1 MTIIEEFTSIVE
13 KEKDIIPFLKKLDKG
28 QKKELYPALKKLQKY
43 YSEFVQQGT
52 SSSYSS
58 RGTQAQSQIL
68 STAAFICF
76 NQKDFEQS
84 TSYGIINREKLT
96 PILTWFCPDWFNAYV
111 DKLSLQ
117 DYVGNYFD
125 YDWYL
130 ELVEQGYLQI
140 SRQMVAKI
148 LPELIFP
155 RKEKTWK
162 FEYKSENLLKRDV
175 TLKDHIWYLF
185 EFETNLHGA
194 ENYKQFEDNSAPGRW
209 MDALKLYM
217 KEGKIN
223 RERLLKE
230 SISSA
235 TRNFNQSASN
245 WFMDLFMFLEP
256 TKAEL
261 LHFQNELLNTF
272 NSANSKPYNVVLKLF
287 KDLAIE
293 PEFAISSFLDHVPLV
308 LTAESKTAVSSAL
321 MVLDKLAKKYPEQRE
336 QICIISCQA
345 FIHQDNNLQ
354 LKAAKLIQKYGETNS
369 EPIKETIKAYYEAL
383 FSEAR
388 NVLTDFSKEFI
399 NDETLIENDL
409 SDASSNFVEIRM
421 PETFDEFVFL
431 ASQSFDQNETYHFDL
446 LPAAIL
452 KFQNEMTADNI
463 LKLMPA
469 FQRAYKMIISDWTSS
484 MGYLDSMLA
493 KFFTSFGQLLVS
505 FNPIAAE
512 PIRLMQQSFVKL
524 EDEKKAKWDG
534 YKMRLGGIKPWGI
547 YTHSLGYKPHK
558 HILLNAFF
566 MLERKIS
573 LPLLST
579 PTHEP
584 CWVSPITLIERL
596 SRYQKANVIP
606 GDMDFQIAIA
616 RCLPG
621 NQTEAIKLANENLKG
636 EYRELMGLVLGE
648 DQHPKDSY
656 QLKPAWLVAGVSK
669 SSPDIDAEW
678 ILFSSLS
685 DTYLNGEFGWD
696 SLVEDYVWQQ
706 YDYKLRK
713 NVDVPARRKII
724 RINFGDKQ
732 KKTSAFKTVLS
743 KILPAQ
749 KEIEPSVYDYI
760 ELKFEYISAEHNDI
774 KRLLYLNPHQPQ
786 ILLAHIINKG
796 LRYIDFSEENSKKLI
811 IYTLETLLT
820 LNYRHGTMSNLFI
833 ASCMI
838 SSDKTVR
845 TYAAEL
851 WIKGVTEKHMDSDA
865 IGKII
870 GKHEQI
876 ELAPL
881 KRFTDLVISNM
892 FQISKKHNRAL
903 ENLLACCI
911 EQMSDIPINGCK
923 KLLEIYAEV
932 LSVNK
937 STVINEHVITRLN
950 TWEST
955 ETLRRVIQKIKG
967 ALSGQR

>member
-13 KEKDIIPFLKKLDKG
+13 REEDATPFLKALNKG
-28 QKKELYPALKKLQKY
+28 QKKELYPALKRLQKY
-43 YSEFVQQGT
+43 YSEYVQQGT

-68 STAAFICF
+68 SLAAFICF

-84 TSYGIINREKLT
+84 ISYGIINREKLT
-96 PILTWFCPDWFNAYV
+96 PILPWFCPDWFNAYV

-117 DYVGNYFD
+117 EYVGNYFD

-140 SRQMVAKI
+140 NRQIVAKI

-155 RKEKTWK
+155 REEKTWK
-162 FEYKSENLLKRDV
+162 FEYKPENLLKRDI
-175 TLKDHIWYLF
+175 TLRDHIWYLF

-194 ENYKQFEDNSAPGRW
+194 ENYKQFEDDSVPGRW
-209 MDALKLYM
+209 MDALKRYV
-217 KEGKIN
+217 KEERIN

-235 TRNFNQSASN
+235 TKNFNQSASN
-245 WFMDLFMFLEP
+245 WFMDLFMFLKP

-261 LHFQNELLNTF
+261 LHFQSDLLNTF
-272 NSANSKPYNVVLKLF
+272 NSANSKPYNVALKLF

-293 PEFAISSFLDHVPLV
+293 PEFAISSFLDHAPLV

-321 MVLDKLAKKYPEQRE
+321 MVLDKLAKKYPDQRE
-336 QICIISCQA
+336 QICIVSCQA

-354 LKAAKLIQKYGETNS
+354 LRAAKLIQKYGETNS
-369 EPIKETIKAYYEAL
+369 EVVKETIQAYYDAL

-388 NVLTDFSKEFI
+388 NVLIDFSKEFI
-399 NDETLIENDL
+399 NNETLTEDDL
-409 SDASSNFVEIRM
+409 TDASSDFVEIRI

-446 LPAAIL
+446 LPASIL

-469 FQRAYKMIISDWTSS
+469 FQRAYKMITSDWTSS
-484 MGYLDSMLA
+484 MGYLDNMLA
-493 KFFTSFGQLLVS
+493 KFFTSFGQLLVG
-505 FNPIAAE
+505 FNSIAAE

-534 YKMRLGGIKPWGI
+534 YKMRLGGIKPWDI

-566 MLERKIS
+566 MLEKKIS

-584 CWVSPITLIERL
+584 CWVSPMTLIERL
-596 SRYQKANVIP
+596 SQYQKANVIP

-616 RCLPG
+616 RCLPD

-636 EYRELMGLVLGE
+636 EYRELMGLILGE
-648 DQHPKDSY
+648 DQHPKDGY
-656 QLKPAWLVAGVSK
+656 KLKSAWLVAGVTK
-669 SSPDIDAEW
+669 SSPNIDTEW
-678 ILFSSLS
+678 VSFSSLS
-685 DTYLNGEFGWD
+685 DTYLNGAFEWD

-713 NVDVPARRKII
+713 NVDVAAKRKII
-724 RINFGDKQ
+724 RVNFGDKQ

-743 KILPAQ
+743 KILPNQ
-749 KEIEPSVYDYI
+749 KEIELSIYDYT

-774 KRLLYLNPHQPQ
+774 KRLLYLIPRQPD
-786 ILLAHIINKG
+786 ILIAHIINKG
-796 LRYIDFSEENSKKLI
+796 LRYIDFSGENDKKLI

-820 LNYRHGTMSNLFI
+820 LDYRHGIMSNLFI

-851 WIKGVTEKHMDSDA
+851 WIKGVTRKNMDSDA

-881 KRFTDLVISNM
+881 KRFTDLVITNM
-892 FQISKKHNRAL
+892 FQVSKKHNKEL
-903 ENLLACCI
+903 ESLLSSCI
-911 EQMSDIPINGCK
+911 EQMNDIPISGCK

-937 STVINEHVITRLN
+937 SKLFNERVVAHLTA
-950 TWEST
+950 WESA
-955 ETLRRVIQKIKG
+955 ESLKRVIQKLRNI
-967 ALSGQR
+967 

>member
-13 KEKDIIPFLKKLDKG
+13 QEKEAIPFLKKLDEG

-43 YSEFVQQGT
+43 YSEYVQQGT

-58 RGTQAQSQIL
+58 RGTRVQSQIL
-68 STAAFICF
+68 SLAAFICF

-84 TSYGIINREKLT
+84 ISYGIINREKLT
-96 PILTWFCPDWFNAYV
+96 PILHWFCPDWFNAYV

-117 DYVGNYFD
+117 EYISNYFD

-140 SRQMVAKI
+140 NRQMVAKI
-148 LPELIFP
+148 LPEFIFT

-162 FEYKSENLLKRDV
+162 FEYNLEALLKREI
-175 TLKDHIWYLF
+175 TLKDHVWYLF
-185 EFETNLHGA
+185 EFETNLHNS

-209 MDALKLYM
+209 MNALKSCM
-217 KEGKIN
+217 NEGKIS

-235 TRNFNQSASN
+235 TKNFNQSSSN

-256 TKAEL
+256 TKTEI
-261 LHFQNELLNTF
+261 LHLQGELLNTF

-293 PEFAISSFLDHVPLV
+293 PEFKASTFLDHVPLV

-336 QICIISCQA
+336 QICIIACQA

-354 LKAAKLIQKYGETNS
+354 LRAAKLIQKYGETNS
-369 EPIKETIKAYYEAL
+369 EPVEEAIQAYYDAL

-388 NVLTDFSKEFI
+388 NILADFSKKFI
-399 NDETLIENDL
+399 NDETLIEDDL
-409 SDASSNFVEIRM
+409 SNAGSGFVEIRM

-446 LPAAIL
+446 LPASIL

-469 FQRAYKMIISDWTSS
+469 FQRAYKMITSDWTSS
-484 MGYLDSMLA
+484 MGYLDNMLA
-493 KFFTSFGQLLVS
+493 KFFTSYGQLLVR
-505 FNPIAAE
+505 FNLISAE
-512 PIRLMQQSFVKL
+512 PIRLMQQSFVKS

-534 YKMRLGGIKPWGI
+534 YKMRLGDIKPWDV

-584 CWVSPITLIERL
+584 YWVSPIALIERL
-596 SRYQKANVIP
+596 SHYQKANVIP

-616 RCLPG
+616 RCLRDD
-621 NQTEAIKLANENLKG
+621 QVKAIKLANESLKG
-636 EYRELMGLVLGE
+636 EYRELIGFILGE
-648 DQHPKDSY
+648 DQHPKDNY
-656 QLKPAWLVAGVSK
+656 KLKSAWLVAAVTK
-669 SSPDIDAEW
+669 SSPDIDPKY
-678 ILFSSLS
+678 ISFSNLS
-685 DTYLNGEFGWD
+685 DAYLTGEFEWD
-696 SLVEDYVWQQ
+696 SLVENYIWQQ
-706 YDYKLRK
+706 YDYKLAK
-713 NVDVPARRKII
+713 NVDVPSKRKII
-724 RINFGDKQ
+724 RIDFGDKQ
-732 KKTSAFKTVLS
+732 KKTSTFKTLSS

-749 KEIEPSVYDYI
+749 KETEPSVYDYI

-774 KRLLYLNPHQPQ
+774 KRLLYLTPRQPG
-786 ILLAHIINKG
+786 ILIVHIINKG
-796 LRYIDFSEENSKKLI
+796 LRYIDFSSENDKKLI

-833 ASCMI
+833 GSCMI

-845 TYAAEL
+845 IYAAEL
-851 WIKGVTEKHMDSDA
+851 WIKGVTEENMDSGA

-892 FQISKKHNRAL
+892 FQISQKHNRAL
-903 ENLLACCI
+903 EKLLVDCI
-911 EQMSDIPINGCK
+911 GQMNDTPISGCK

-937 STVINEHVITRLN
+937 SKNENDRVTICMN
-950 TWEST
+950 SWETT
-955 ETLRRVIQKIKG
+955 ETLKKAIQKIKK
-967 ALSGQR
+967 L

>member
-13 KEKDIIPFLKKLDKG
+13 REEDATPFLKALNKG
-28 QKKELYPALKKLQKY
+28 QKKELYPALKRLQKY
-43 YSEFVQQGT
+43 YSEYVQQGT

-68 STAAFICF
+68 SLAAFICF

-84 TSYGIINREKLT
+84 ISYGIINREKLT
-96 PILTWFCPDWFNAYV
+96 PILPWFCPDWFNAYV

-117 DYVGNYFD
+117 EYVGNYFD

-140 SRQMVAKI
+140 NRQMVAKI

-162 FEYKSENLLKRDV
+162 FEYKPENLLKRDI
-175 TLKDHIWYLF
+175 TLRDHIWYLF

-194 ENYKQFEDNSAPGRW
+194 ENYKQFEDDSVPGRW
-209 MDALKLYM
+209 MDALKRYV
-217 KEGKIN
+217 KEEKIN

-235 TRNFNQSASN
+235 TKNFNQSASN
-245 WFMDLFMFLEP
+245 WFMDLFMFLKP

-261 LHFQNELLNTF
+261 LHFQSDLLNTF

-293 PEFAISSFLDHVPLV
+293 PEFAISSFLDHAPLV

-321 MVLDKLAKKYPEQRE
+321 MVLDKLAKKYPDQRE
-336 QICIISCQA
+336 QICIVSCQV

-354 LKAAKLIQKYGETNS
+354 LRAAKLIQKYGETNS
-369 EPIKETIKAYYEAL
+369 EVVKETIQAYYDAL
-383 FSEAR
+383 FSETR
-388 NVLTDFSKEFI
+388 NILIDFSKELI
-399 NDETLIENDL
+399 HDETLTEDDL
-409 SDASSNFVEIRM
+409 SDTRAGFVEIRI
-421 PETFDEFVFL
+421 PETFDELVFL
-431 ASQSFDQNETYHFDL
+431 ASQAFDQNETYHFDL
-446 LPAAIL
+446 LPASIL

-469 FQRAYKMIISDWTSS
+469 FQRAYKMITGDWTSS
-484 MGYLDSMLA
+484 MGYLDNMLA
-493 KFFTSFGQLLVS
+493 KFFTSFGQLLVG
-505 FNPIAAE
+505 FNPKAAE

-534 YKMRLGGIKPWGI
+534 YKMRLGGIKPWDI

-584 CWVSPITLIERL
+584 CWVSPVTLIERL
-596 SRYQKANVIP
+596 SQYQKANVIP

-616 RCLPG
+616 RCLPD
-621 NQTEAIKLANENLKG
+621 NQTEAIKLANENLQG

-648 DQHPKDSY
+648 DRHLKDGY
-656 QLKPAWLVAGVSK
+656 KLKSAWLVAGVTK
-669 SSPDIDAEW
+669 SSPNIDTEW
-678 ILFSSLS
+678 ISFSSLS
-685 DTYLNGEFGWD
+685 DTYLNGAFEWD

-713 NVDVPARRKII
+713 NVDVAAKRKII
-724 RINFGDKQ
+724 RVNFGDKQ

-743 KILPAQ
+743 KILPNQ
-749 KEIEPSVYDYI
+749 KEIELSIYDYT

-774 KRLLYLNPHQPQ
+774 KRLLYLIPRQPD
-786 ILLAHIINKG
+786 ILIAHIINKG
-796 LRYIDFSEENSKKLI
+796 LRYLDFSSENDKKLI

-820 LNYRHGTMSNLFI
+820 LDYRHGTLSNLFI

-851 WIKGVTEKHMDSDA
+851 WIKGITEESIDSGS

-892 FQISKKHNRAL
+892 FQISKKHNKAL
-903 ENLLACCI
+903 ESLLVCCI
-911 EQMSDIPINGCK
+911 EQMSDTPISGCK

-937 STVINEHVITRLN
+937 STIINEHVIMRLN
-950 TWEST
+950 IWEST
-955 ETLRRVIQKIKG
+955 ETLKKVIQKMKNV
-967 ALSGQR
+967 

>member
-1 MTIIEEFTSIVE
+1 MIVIEEFTSIVE
-13 KEKDIIPFLKKLDKG
+13 SEKDVMPFLKALDKG
-28 QKKELYPALKKLQKY
+28 QKKELYPTLKKLQKH

-52 SSSYSS
+52 SSSYSC

-68 STAAFICF
+68 SLAAFICF

-84 TSYGIINREKLT
+84 ASYGIINREKLT
-96 PILTWFCPDWFNAYV
+96 PILPWFCPDWFNAYV

-117 DYVGNYFD
+117 EYVGNYFD

-140 SRQMVAKI
+140 NVQMIAKI
-148 LPELIFP
+148 LPELIFL
-155 RKEKTWK
+155 RKDKTWK
-162 FEYKSENLLKRDV
+162 FEYKPEALLKRDI
-175 TLKDHIWYLF
+175 TLQEHIWYLF

-194 ENYKQFEDNSAPGRW
+194 ENYKQFEDSSAPGRW
-209 MDALKLYM
+209 MNALKLYM
-217 KEGKIN
+217 NEGKIS
-223 RERLLKE
+223 RERLLKG
-230 SISSA
+230 SIMSA
-235 TRNFNQSASN
+235 TKNFNQSSSN
-245 WFMDLFMFLEP
+245 WFMDLFMFLDP
-256 TKAEL
+256 TKTEL

-293 PEFAISSFLDHVPLV
+293 PEFAVSSFLDHVPLV

-321 MVLDKLAKKYPEQRE
+321 MVLDKLAKKYPDQQE
-336 QICIISCQA
+336 QICIIACQA

-354 LKAAKLIQKYGETNS
+354 LRAAKLIQKYGERNS
-369 EPIKETIKAYYEAL
+369 GPVKEAIQSYYNVL

-388 NVLTDFSKEFI
+388 NVLADFSKEFI
-399 NDETLIENDL
+399 KAETLTEDDL
-409 SDASSNFVEIRM
+409 SDVGSGFVEIRM
-421 PETFDEFVFL
+421 TETFDELVFL

-452 KFQNEMTADNI
+452 KFQDEMTADNI

-469 FQRAYKMIISDWTSS
+469 FQRAYKIIIGDWASS
-484 MGYLDSMLA
+484 MGYLDNMLA
-493 KFFTSFGQLLVS
+493 KFFTSYGQLLVS
-505 FNPIAAE
+505 FNPVATE
-512 PIRLMQQSFVKL
+512 PIRLMHQSFVKL
-524 EDEKKAKWDG
+524 EDDKKAKWDG
-534 YKMRLGGIKPWGI
+534 YKMRLGGIKPWDVF
-547 YTHSLGYKPHK
+547 THSLGYKPHK

-566 MLERKIS
+566 MLERKIR

-579 PTHEP
+579 PTYEP
-584 CWVSPITLIERL
+584 CWISPIALIERL
-596 SRYQKANVIP
+596 SQYQKANVIP
-606 GDMDFQIAIA
+606 GDMDLQIAIA
-616 RCLPG
+616 RCLPD
-621 NQTEAIKLANENLKG
+621 NQIVAIKLANENLKG

-648 DQHPKDSY
+648 DQHSKDSHK
-656 QLKPAWLVAGVSK
+656 LKTAWLVAGVTK
-669 SSPDIDAEW
+669 SSPNIDSQW
-678 ILFSSLS
+678 VSFSSLS

-743 KILPAQ
+743 KILLAQ
-749 KEIEPSVYDYI
+749 KEIEPSVYDYT

-774 KRLLYLNPHQPQ
+774 KRLLYLTPHQPE
-786 ILLAHIINKG
+786 ILLANVINKG
-796 LRYIDFSEENSKKLI
+796 LRHVDFSDENDKKLI

-820 LNYRHGTMSNLFI
+820 LKYRHGTISNLFI

-838 SSDKTVR
+838 SSDKTIR

-851 WIKGVTEKHMDSDA
+851 WIKGVTEESIDSGS

-870 GKHEQI
+870 GKHEHI

-892 FQISKKHNRAL
+892 FQISQKHNRAL
-903 ENLLACCI
+903 ESLLECCI
-911 EQMSDIPINGCK
+911 AQMNDSPISGCK
-923 KLLEIYAEV
+923 KLLEIYTEV
-932 LSVNK
+932 LSINK
-937 STVINEHVITRLN
+937 NRVKNELVIRHLN
-950 TWEST
+950 IWRTT
-955 ETLRRVIQKIKG
+955 ETLKKIIQKLQN
-967 ALSGQR
+967 A

>member
-1 MTIIEEFTSIVE
+1 M
-13 KEKDIIPFLKKLDKG
+13 
-28 QKKELYPALKKLQKY
+28 
-43 YSEFVQQGT
+43 
-52 SSSYSS
+52 
-58 RGTQAQSQIL
+58 
-68 STAAFICF
+68 
-76 NQKDFEQS
+76 
-84 TSYGIINREKLT
+84 
-96 PILTWFCPDWFNAYV
+96 
-111 DKLSLQ
+111 
-117 DYVGNYFD
+117 
-125 YDWYL
+125 
-130 ELVEQGYLQI
+130 
-140 SRQMVAKI
+140 
-148 LPELIFP
+148 PEIIFP
-155 RKEKTWK
+155 RKEKIWK
-162 FEYKSENLLKRDV
+162 FEYQPENLLKRDV
-175 TLKDHIWYLF
+175 TLRDHIWYLF

-194 ENYKQFEDNSAPGRW
+194 ENYKQFEDNSLPGRW
-209 MDALKLYM
+209 MDALKRYV

-235 TRNFNQSASN
+235 TKNFNQSASN

-256 TKAEL
+256 TKSEL
-261 LHFQNELLNTF
+261 LQFQNDLLNTF

-287 KDLAIE
+287 KDLALE
-293 PEFAISSFLDHVPLV
+293 PGFAISSFLDHVPLV

-321 MVLDKLAKKYPEQRE
+321 MVLDKLAKKYPDQRE
-336 QICIISCQA
+336 QICIVSCQA

-354 LKAAKLIQKYGETNS
+354 LRAAKLIQKYGEINS
-369 EPIKETIKAYYEAL
+369 ELVKENIQTYYEAL

-399 NDETLIENDL
+399 NDETLTKDDL
-409 SDASSNFVEIRM
+409 TEAGSGFVEIRI

-446 LPAAIL
+446 LPASVL
-452 KFQNEMTADNI
+452 KFQNEMTTGNI

-469 FQRAYKMIISDWTSS
+469 FQRAYKMITSDWTSS
-484 MGYLDSMLA
+484 MGYLDNMLA
-493 KFFTSFGQLLVS
+493 KFFTSYGQLLVS

-534 YKMRLGGIKPWGI
+534 YKMRLGGIKPWDI

-566 MLERKIS
+566 MLEKKIS

-579 PTHEP
+579 PTHKP
-584 CWVSPITLIERL
+584 CWVSPMTLIERL
-596 SRYQKANVIP
+596 SQYQKANIIP
-606 GDMDFQIAIA
+606 GGMDFQIAIA
-616 RCLPG
+616 RCLPDH
-621 NQTEAIKLANENLKG
+621 QIEAIKLASENLKG
-636 EYRELMGLVLGE
+636 EYRQLMGFILGE

-656 QLKPAWLVAGVSK
+656 KIKSAWLVAGVSR
-669 SSPDIDAEW
+669 SPLHINDEW
-678 ILFSSLS
+678 ISFSGLS
-685 DTYLNGEFGWD
+685 APYLNGEFEWN
-696 SLVEDYVWQQ
+696 SVVEDYVWQQ
-706 YDYKLRK
+706 YDYKLSK
-713 NVDVPARRKII
+713 NVDVPAKRKII
-724 RINFGDKQ
+724 KIDFGDKQ

-743 KILPAQ
+743 KLLPNQ
-749 KEIEPSVYDYI
+749 KDTELSIYDYT

-774 KRLLYLNPHQPQ
+774 RRLLYLTPKQPD
-786 ILLAHIINKG
+786 IMIANIISKG
-796 LRYIDFSEENSKKLI
+796 LRYIDFSSENDKKLI

-820 LNYRHGTMSNLFI
+820 LDYRHGSMSNLFI

-851 WIKGVTEKHMDSDA
+851 WIKGVTEKHIDSDA

-876 ELAPL
+876 ELALL

-892 FQISKKHNRAL
+892 FQISKKHNKAL

-911 EQMSDIPINGCK
+911 EQMSDVPISGCK

-932 LSVNK
+932 ISVNRSK
-937 STVINEHVITRLN
+937 MISERVVTRL
-950 TWEST
+950 TAWEST
-955 ETLRRVIQKIKG
+955 ESLKKVIQKLKNM
-967 ALSGQR
+967 

>member
-13 KEKDIIPFLKKLDKG
+13 CEEDATPFLKALNKG
-28 QKKELYPALKKLQKY
+28 QKKELYPTLKRLQKY
-43 YSEFVQQGT
+43 YSEYVQQGT

-68 STAAFICF
+68 SLAAFICF

-84 TSYGIINREKLT
+84 ISYGIINREKLT
-96 PILTWFCPDWFNAYV
+96 PILPWFCPDWFNAYV

-117 DYVGNYFD
+117 EHVGNYFD

-140 SRQMVAKI
+140 NRQMIAKI
-148 LPELIFP
+148 LPELIFL

-162 FEYKSENLLKRDV
+162 FEYKPENLLKRDV
-175 TLKDHIWYLF
+175 TLRDHIWYLF

-194 ENYKQFEDNSAPGRW
+194 ENYKQFEDNSVPGRW
-209 MDALKLYM
+209 MDTLKRYV
-217 KEGKIN
+217 KEGKVN

-230 SISSA
+230 SILSA
-235 TRNFNQSASN
+235 TKNFNQSASN

-256 TKAEL
+256 TKSEL
-261 LHFQNELLNTF
+261 LHFQSDLLNTF

-287 KDLAIE
+287 KDLATE
-293 PEFAISSFLDHVPLV
+293 PEFAILSFLDHAPLV

-321 MVLDKLAKKYPEQRE
+321 MVLDKLAKKYPDQRE
-336 QICIISCQA
+336 QICIVSCQA

-354 LKAAKLIQKYGETNS
+354 LRAAKLIQKYGETNS
-369 EPIKETIKAYYEAL
+369 EALKGTIQAYYDAL
-383 FSEAR
+383 FSESR
-388 NVLTDFSKEFI
+388 NVLIDFSKEFI
-399 NDETLIENDL
+399 NDETLTEDDL
-409 SDASSNFVEIRM
+409 SDTSSDFGEIRI

-446 LPAAIL
+446 LPASIL

-469 FQRAYKMIISDWTSS
+469 FQRAYKMITSDWTSS
-484 MGYLDSMLA
+484 MGYLDNMLA

-505 FNPIAAE
+505 FNPIVAE

-524 EDEKKAKWDG
+524 EDEKKEKWDG
-534 YKMRLGGIKPWGI
+534 YKMKLGGIKPWDI
-547 YTHSLGYKPHK
+547 YTHSSGYKPHK
-558 HILLNAFF
+558 HILLNAYF

-584 CWVSPITLIERL
+584 CLVSSIALIERL
-596 SRYQKANVIP
+596 SCYQKANVIP

-616 RCLPG
+616 RCLPD
-621 NQTEAIKLANENLKG
+621 NQTDAIKLANEKLKG

-648 DQHPKDSY
+648 DQYPKDGY
-656 QLKPAWLVAGVSK
+656 KLKSAWLVAATTRF
-669 SSPDIDAEW
+669 SPNIDPKW
-678 ILFSSLS
+678 LPFSNVS
-685 DTYLNGEFGWD
+685 DTYLTSDFDWD
-696 SLVEDYVWQQ
+696 SLVEDYIWQQ
-706 YDYKLRK
+706 YDYKLRR
-713 NVDVPARRKII
+713 NVDVPAKRKII
-724 RINFGDKQ
+724 KIHFGDKQ

-743 KILPAQ
+743 KILPNQ
-749 KEIEPSVYDYI
+749 KEIEPSIYDYI

-774 KRLLYLNPHQPQ
+774 KRLLYLIPQQPD
-786 ILLAHIINKG
+786 ILIAHIINKG
-796 LRYIDFSEENSKKLI
+796 LRYVDFSSENDKKLI

-820 LNYRHGTMSNLFI
+820 LNYRLGTMLNLFI

-838 SSDKTVR
+838 SSDKTIR
-845 TYAAEL
+845 TFAAEL
-851 WIKGVTEKHMDSDA
+851 WIKGVNETRINSEA
-865 IGKII
+865 IGTII

-892 FQISKKHNRAL
+892 FQISQKHNREL
-903 ENLLACCI
+903 EILLDSCI
-911 EQMSDIPINGCK
+911 GQMSDAPINGCK
-923 KLLEIYAEV
+923 KLLEIYTEV
-932 LSVNK
+932 LANNK
-937 STVINEHVITRLN
+937 TMLKNENVIRRLN
-950 TWEST
+950 TWGVTESLKKT
-955 ETLRRVIQKIKG
+955 IQKLQN
-967 ALSGQR
+967 A

>member
-1 MTIIEEFTSIVE
+1 MTIIEEFTGIVE
-13 KEKDIIPFLKKLDKG
+13 RENDATPFLKTLNKA
-28 QKKELYPALKKLQKY
+28 QKKELYPALKRLQKY
-43 YSEFVQQGT
+43 YSEYVQQGT
-52 SSSYSS
+52 SSSYSQ
-58 RGTQAQSQIL
+58 RGTRAQSQIL
-68 STAAFICF
+68 SLAAFICF
-76 NQKDFEQS
+76 NQNDFEKS
-84 TSYGIINREKLT
+84 ISYGIINREKLT
-96 PILTWFCPDWFNAYV
+96 PVLPWFRPDWFDAYV
-111 DKLSLQ
+111 DKLSQ
-117 DYVGNYFD
+117 QEYVGNYFD

-130 ELVEQGYLQI
+130 ELVEQGYLQTN
-140 SRQMVAKI
+140 RQMVAKI
-148 LPELIFP
+148 LPELILP
-155 RKEKTWK
+155 KKEKTFK
-162 FEYKSENLLKRDV
+162 FEYKPENLLKRDV
-175 TLKDHIWYLF
+175 TLRDHIWYLF

-194 ENYKQFEDNSAPGRW
+194 ENYKQFEDNSIPGRW
-209 MDALKLYM
+209 MDALKRYM
-217 KEGKIN
+217 SEGKIN

-235 TRNFNQSASN
+235 TKNFNQAASN
-245 WFMDLFMFLEP
+245 WFMDLFMNLEP

-261 LHFQNELLNTF
+261 LHFQSDLLNTF
-272 NSANSKPYNVVLKLF
+272 NSPNSKPYNVVLKLF

-293 PEFAISSFLDHVPLV
+293 PGFEISSFLDHVPLV

-336 QICIISCQA
+336 QICIVSCQV

-354 LKAAKLIQKYGETNS
+354 LRAAKLIQKYGETKS
-369 EPIKETIKAYYEAL
+369 DVIKESIQAYYDVL

-388 NVLTDFSKEFI
+388 NALIDFSKEFI
-399 NDETLIENDL
+399 HDETLTEDDL
-409 SDASSNFVEIRM
+409 TDTNSGFVEIQM

-446 LPAAIL
+446 LPASVL

-469 FQRAYKMIISDWTSS
+469 FQRAYKMITSDWTSS
-484 MGYLDSMLA
+484 MGYLDNMLA
-493 KFFTSFGQLLVS
+493 KFFTSFGQLLVN
-505 FNPIAAE
+505 FNPVAAE

-524 EDEKKAKWDG
+524 EDAKKAKWDG
-534 YKMRLGGIKPWGI
+534 YKTRLGGIKPWDV

-566 MLERKIS
+566 MLERKIN

-584 CWVSPITLIERL
+584 CWVSPMTLIERL
-596 SRYQKANVIP
+596 SKYQNAKITP
-606 GDMDFQIAIA
+606 GDMDLQIAIA
-616 RCLPG
+616 RCLPD
-621 NQTEAIKLANENLKG
+621 NETEAIKFANENLKG

-656 QLKPAWLVAGVSK
+656 KLKTAWLIAGVTK
-669 SSPDIDAEW
+669 SSPNIDAEW
-678 ILFSSLS
+678 SAFSSLP
-685 DTYLNGEFGWD
+685 DNYLNGEFRWD

-706 YDYKLRK
+706 YDYKLNK
-713 NVDVPARRKII
+713 NVNVAAKRKII
-724 RINFGDKQ
+724 KIGFGDKQ
-732 KKTSAFKTVLS
+732 KKTSAFKTVLN
-743 KILPAQ
+743 KILSNQ
-749 KEIEPSVYDYI
+749 KETEPSIYDYT

-774 KRLLYLNPHQPQ
+774 KRLLYLTPRQPD
-786 ILLAHIINKG
+786 ILIAHIINKG
-796 LRYIDFSEENSKKLI
+796 LRYIDFSSENDKKLI

-820 LNYRHGTMSNLFI
+820 LEYRHGIMSNLFI

-851 WIKGVTEKHMDSDA
+851 WIKGVTKKNMDSNA
-865 IGKII
+865 IGEII

-876 ELAPL
+876 ELAPV

-892 FQISKKHNRAL
+892 YQVSKKHNKAL
-903 ENLLACCI
+903 ESLLSSCI
-911 EQMSDIPINGCK
+911 KQMNNIPISGCK

-937 STVINEHVITRLN
+937 SKLFNEDIIPRL
-950 TWEST
+950 TAWESA
-955 ETLRRVIQKIKG
+955 ETLKRVIQKIKNF
-967 ALSGQR
+967 

>member
-1 MTIIEEFTSIVE
+1 MTIIEEFTGIVE
-13 KEKDIIPFLKKLDKG
+13 REEDATPFLKALNKG
-28 QKKELYPALKKLQKY
+28 QKKELYPALKRLQKH
-43 YSEFVQQGT
+43 YSEYVQEGT
-52 SSSYSS
+52 GSSYSS

-68 STAAFICF
+68 SLAAFICF

-84 TSYGIINREKLT
+84 ISYGIINREKLT
-96 PILTWFCPDWFNAYV
+96 PILPWFCPDWFNAYV

-117 DYVGNYFD
+117 EYVGNYFD

-140 SRQMVAKI
+140 NRQMVAKI
-148 LPELIFP
+148 LPEHIFP

-162 FEYKSENLLKRDV
+162 FEYKPENLLKRDD
-175 TLKDHIWYLF
+175 TLRDHIWYLF

-194 ENYKQFEDNSAPGRW
+194 ENYKQFEDDSVPGRW
-209 MDALKLYM
+209 MDALKRYM
-217 KEGKIN
+217 SEGKIS

-235 TRNFNQSASN
+235 TKNFNQSASN
-245 WFMDLFMFLEP
+245 WFMDLFMFLKP

-261 LHFQNELLNTF
+261 LHFQSDLLNTF

-287 KDLAIE
+287 KDLALE
-293 PEFAISSFLDHVPLV
+293 PGFAISSFLDHVPLV

-321 MVLDKLAKKYPEQRE
+321 MILDKLAKKYPEQRE
-336 QICIISCQA
+336 QVCIVSCQA
-345 FIHQDNNLQ
+345 FIHQDNNIQ
-354 LKAAKLIQKYGETNS
+354 LRAAKLIQKYGEINS
-369 EPIKETIKAYYEAL
+369 EVVKETIQAYYDAL

-388 NVLTDFSKEFI
+388 NVLIDFSKEFI
-399 NDETLIENDL
+399 SNETLTVDDL
-409 SDASSNFVEIRM
+409 TDAGSDFVEIRI

-452 KFQNEMTADNI
+452 KFQNEMSADNI

-469 FQRAYKMIISDWTSS
+469 FQRAYKIITSDWTSS
-484 MGYLDSMLA
+484 MGYLDNMLA

-505 FNPIAAE
+505 FNPVGAE

-534 YKMRLGGIKPWGI
+534 YKMRLGGIKPWDI

-584 CWVSPITLIERL
+584 CWVSPMTLIERL
-596 SRYQKANVIP
+596 SQYQKANVIP

-616 RCLPG
+616 RCLPD

-636 EYRELMGLVLGE
+636 EYRELMGLILGE
-648 DQHPKDSY
+648 DQHPKDGY
-656 QLKPAWLVAGVSK
+656 KLKSAWLVAGVTK
-669 SSPDIDAEW
+669 SSPNIDAEW
-678 ILFSSLS
+678 LSFSSLP
-685 DTYLNGEFGWD
+685 DTYLNGEFRWD

-706 YDYKLRK
+706 YDYKLSK
-713 NVDVPARRKII
+713 NVDVPAKRKII
-724 RINFGDKQ
+724 KIDFGDKQ
-732 KKTSAFKTVLS
+732 KKTSTFKTVLN
-743 KILPAQ
+743 KILSNQ
-749 KEIEPSVYDYI
+749 KEPEPSIYDYT

-774 KRLLYLNPHQPQ
+774 KRLLYLTPRQPD
-786 ILLAHIINKG
+786 ILIAHIINKG
-796 LRYIDFSEENSKKLI
+796 LRYIDFSSENDKKLI

-820 LNYRHGTMSNLFI
+820 LEYRHGNMANLFI

-851 WIKGVTEKHMDSDA
+851 WIKGVTRKNMDSDA

-892 FQISKKHNRAL
+892 FQISKKHNKAL
-903 ENLLACCI
+903 ENMLTCCI
-911 EQMSDIPINGCK
+911 EQMSDTPISGCK

-937 STVINEHVITRLN
+937 SKLLNERVVAHLTA
-950 TWEST
+950 WESA
-955 ETLRRVIQKIKG
+955 ESLKRVIQKLRNI
-967 ALSGQR
+967 